1 MNPRRARVET
11 SKRYELVAAALR
23 ANIAAGRLPPGLVLL
38 EGPIAGLLGTSRAP
52 VQAALRIL
60 EEEDLVRRFE
70 GRGYL
75 VGGPSTAEKPI
86 RADLAKLGLRVSDE
100 IDSALQN
107 RGLWER
113 VYEEVETAVAASLV
127 FGDFRIIESEL
138 GEYYGVSRTVV
149 RDVLSRLH
157 ERGLI
162 AKTASSHWVVNALT
176 AQSVRERFKLREI
189 LEPEALRLAAETT
202 EYDRIAETLRRERER
217 DPAAQ
222 DAGAWTGLDDALMIH
237 CLMRAPNRH
246 LVELIEQNRRPL
258 AAASRALTKLGLP
271 DDAVATSEY
280 LTLFELIAGRAI
292 EAAAT
297 YWRSHLSTLG
307 EKNLARLKIVAVF
320 PDPPVG
326 VPYLT
331 PRDAWEK

>member
-60 EEEDLVRRFE
+60 EEEGLVRRFE

-75 VGGPSTAEKPI
+75 VGGSGSAEKPL
-86 RADLAKLGLRVSDE
+86 RTDLAKLGLSVSDE
-100 IDSALQN
+100 IDSAFKN

-113 VYEEVETAVAASLV
+113 VYEEVETAVAASLI

-202 EYDRIAETLRRERER
+202 EYDRIAEALQRERER

-222 DAGAWTGLDDALMIH
+222 DAGAWVGLDNALMTH
-237 CLMRAPNRH
+237 CLMRAPNRQ
-246 LVELIEQNRRPL
+246 LVELIEQNRLPL

-280 LTLFELIAGRAI
+280 LMLFELIAGRAT

-297 YWRSHLSTLG
+297 YWRSHLATLAK
-307 EKNLARLKIVAVF
+307 KNLARLKIVAVF
-320 PDPPVG
+320 RDPPVG

-331 PRDAWEK
+331 PRDA

>member
-1 MNPRRARVET
+1 MTPRRAGVET

-23 ANIAAGRLPPGLVLL
+23 ANISAGRLPPGLVLL

-52 VQAALRIL
+52 VQTALRIL

-75 VGGPSTAEKPI
+75 VGGARSAETPI
-86 RADLAKLGLRVSDE
+86 RADLAKLGLSVSDE
-100 IDSALQN
+100 IDSAFKN

-189 LEPEALRLAAETT
+189 LEPEALRIAAEST
-202 EYDRIAETLRRERER
+202 EYDRIAEALKRERER
-217 DPAAQ
+217 GPATP
-222 DAGAWTGLDDALMIH
+222 DAGAWARLDNALMIH
-237 CLMRAPNRH
+237 CLTRAPNRH
-246 LVELIEQNRRPL
+246 LVELIEQNRLPL

-280 LTLFELIAGRAI
+280 LVLFELIAGRAI
-292 EAAAT
+292 DAAAI
-297 YWRSHLSTLG
+297 YWRNHLATLAK
-307 EKNLARLKIVAVF
+307 KNLARLKIVAVF
-320 PDPPVG
+320 PDPPVD

-331 PRDAWEK
+331 RRDA